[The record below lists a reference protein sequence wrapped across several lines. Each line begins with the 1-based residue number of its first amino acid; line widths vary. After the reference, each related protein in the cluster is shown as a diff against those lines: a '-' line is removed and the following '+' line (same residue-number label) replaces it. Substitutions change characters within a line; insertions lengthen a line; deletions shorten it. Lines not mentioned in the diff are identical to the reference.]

1 MRIAFLA
8 DIHANLEALNAC
20 LDDVTKRQIDKLV
33 FLGDIVGYGADP
45 CRCVDVVRDYCT
57 RGSVAVLGNH
67 DEASCGDTKFKLTSA
82 AGAAIAWTRS
92 VLTSDQIAFLKA
104 LPLHVTDENRLYV
117 HASAADS
124 ASFPYIH
131 SLREAGESLQATGAF
146 FTVVGHVHDPAL
158 YHISATG
165 KVMGFIPIS
174 DTPIPLSSQRRWLA
188 VMGAVGQ
195 PRDRNPAAAYGVYD
209 TKSAEITFV
218 RVGYDIETAQSKI
231 RAAGLPDLLWQR
243 LATGI

>member
-20 LDDVTKRQIDKLV
+20 LADVEKRRIDKLV

-45 CRCVDVVRDYCT
+45 GPCVEVVRDYC
-57 RGSVAVLGNH
+57 GKGAVAVLGNH
-67 DEASCGDTKFKLTSA
+67 DEAASGETKFKLNSV

-92 VLTSDQIAFLKA
+92 VLKPDQVAFLKA
-104 LPLHVTDENRLYV
+104 LPLQVTDDKRLYV

-131 SLREAGESLQATGAF
+131 SLREAGESLQATPAV

-165 KVMGFIPIS
+165 KVMGFIPIA

-195 PRDRNPAAAYGVYD
+195 PRDRNPSAAYGVYD
-209 TKSAEITFV
+209 TKLAEITFV
-218 RVGYDIETAQSKI
+218 RVPYDIETAQNKI